1 MISADGKFLGWGDLY
16 VLAAKYGAEIACLS
30 YDNDEPELTPLRTRL
45 CGLNGMPHAQQEL
58 DLSLHTTWLVGWCK
72 ANFERDSF
80 QHLNHAIPLYSRA
93 QIGDEWSKLL
103 ETWTSR
109 HRQRVGNL
117 MKQIQ
122 MFQDEDE
129 DDQDVAILASLQE
142 RVDIL
147 EKKEVFFQRMFRMDL
162 MPVDVLGDGNCLLR
176 SILALRA
183 GWNINKNLVTAEK
196 IFGLR
201 QASWFRIS

>member
-1 MISADGKFLGWGDLY
+1 
-16 VLAAKYGAEIACLS
+16 
-30 YDNDEPELTPLRTRL
+30 
-45 CGLNGMPHAQQEL
+45 
-58 DLSLHTTWLVGWCK
+58 
-72 ANFERDSF
+72 
-80 QHLNHAIPLYSRA
+80 
-93 QIGDEWSKLL
+93 
-103 ETWTSR
+103 
-109 HRQRVGNL
+109 